1 MKGGDVTTLAP
12 VPPLYLEREAAAAYL
27 AVSLSTF
34 EQLGRDDPS
43 FPKGRAL
50 SKRRTG
56 WLLEEL
62 RTWGLARPEST
73 HLPPP
78 NTGWRRNAARETA

>member
-1 MKGGDVTTLAP
+1 MSTPTLVQ

-34 EQLGRDDPS
+34 EQLGRDDPT

-62 RTWGLARPEST
+62 RTWGLARPQSAC
-73 HLPPP
+73 LPPE
-78 NTGWRRNAARETA
+78 NTGWRRGAKKEAA